1 MHFMPLPM
9 LTLYRDLG
17 YRIEDYPVAYA
28 NYASEI
34 ALPIYPQLTDEMAN
48 FVAETVIA
56 AYGEVVG

>member
-1 MHFMPLPM
+1 M

-34 ALPIYPQLTDEMAN
+34 SLPIYPQLTDEMAN